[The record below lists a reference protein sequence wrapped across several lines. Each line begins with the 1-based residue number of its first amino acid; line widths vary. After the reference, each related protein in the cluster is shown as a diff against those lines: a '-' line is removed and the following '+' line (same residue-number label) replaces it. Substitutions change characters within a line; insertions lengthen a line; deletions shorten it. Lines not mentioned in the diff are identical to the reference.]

1 MQTILPLTHTGL
13 EDLDVGKTTWSR
25 TCQTKTA
32 QQTFEK
38 MQKVQDETTIS
49 LDSSTVKQ
57 AFSSANLRLVH
68 LSFCGPAPLFVK
80 LWRQSRRAQKPDA
93 NSACTHCTVFGGH
106 VANGPASSGTEG
118 CCSRVAPG
126 VVKASRCSSPLPA
139 RGAVAEVANACS
151 RTG

>member
-13 EDLDVGKTTWSR
+13 EDLDVGKTTGHEPVKQKLTTNFR
-25 TCQTKTA
+25 
-32 QQTFEK
+32 EE
-38 MQKVQDETTIS
+38 QKVQDETTIS
-49 LDSSTVKQ
+49 LDTSTVKQ

-80 LWRQSRRAQKPDA
+80 LWRQSRRPQKPDA